1 MKYFSSL
8 LLLFTLHAPCR
19 AQQYKLGLNLAKGST
34 YYLASNGISTIMQSV
49 NGRQNKVNLVLA
61 FKIAFKVIGVMDTV
75 YNMEVSYQ
83 SLDMKIN
90 MADTT
95 IEMDSK
101 KNSVLDV
108 PSSIVAA
115 IMNKPFNI
123 TLSKTGKIRSVEN
136 FEKMINGVFD
146 GFTKIDSNKKQQI
159 KRQFMQSFGV
169 SSFKDILEMGTAIF
183 PQKAV
188 AKNDTWIINSSVD
201 APAKA
206 NLQVIYQLI
215 DATGNLYQVHGDGT
229 MVSDKGA
236 PPAEVNGM
244 PMKYN
249 LNGSMLTDVMINK
262 NTGWISEVNLKQ
274 LMSGNILIP
283 DNPRVP
289 GGMTIPMTF
298 NTEVTTTSPTP
309 PTR

>member
-1 MKYFSSL
+1 MKYLLFV
-8 LLLFTLHAPCR
+8 LLLFTFLAPCN

-34 YYLASNGISTIMQSV
+34 YYLASTGTSTIVQSI
-49 NGRQNKVNLVLA
+49 NGHENKVNLVLA
-61 FKIAFKVIGVMDTV
+61 FKIAFKVTGIADSL
-75 YNMEVSYQ
+75 YHIEVSYQ

-101 KNSVLDV
+101 KNSALDV

-123 TLSKTGKIRSVEN
+123 TLSKMGRIRSVEN
-136 FEKMINGVFD
+136 FEKMIDGVFD
-146 GFTKIDSNKKQQI
+146 GFTKIDSTKKLQI
-159 KRQFMQSFGV
+159 KKQFMQSFGV
-169 SSFKDILEMGTAIF
+169 NSFKDILEMGTAIF

-188 AKNDTWIINSSVD
+188 AKNDKWTVNSSVEIS
-201 APAKA
+201 AKA
-206 NLQVIYQLI
+206 NVQIIYQLVGAI
-215 DATGNLYQVHGDGT
+215 GDVYQIHGDGT
-229 MVSDKGA
+229 MLSDKDA
-236 PPAEVNGM
+236 PPAEINGL

-249 LNGSMLTDVMINK
+249 LSGTMLTDVKADK
-262 NTGWISEVNLKQ
+262 NTGWITEVNLRQ
-274 LMSGNILIP
+274 LMSGNIQIP

-298 NTEVTTTSPTP
+298 NTEVTTLGN
-309 PTR
+309 